1 MVIILKQKSVEYY
14 LISSVRI
21 FSRTAFVI
29 ASFVLFSFIY
39 SFDASAAVTAK
50 TLPCHGLNA
59 SIAQLQG
66 AGRSSPY
73 TNPRLKQ
80 YKSKKAFT
88 VRGVVTA
95 ITRNMERGFFMQQ
108 TERADNSLAST
119 GIFVAM
125 KNIPLGLQPGMSV
138 CVTARVEED
147 YGMTQLLPTA
157 DIQLLGMTESVA
169 PTALLIASSDTHF
182 RVTLERYE
190 GMLIK
195 LDGVSD
201 MRVSKPFAYDHRS
214 YRYSMI
220 LSHQQV
226 NIHPNSRSFPGSILA
241 SQHALE
247 NKRRRLYLQSDD
259 RAKPGEIPYYPNFA
273 KPQKRVVSTVTD
285 DYIRVNDRVVG
296 VEGVV
301 SFSYGEFR
309 LIVGNK
315 LTASNFVHLSDRRER
330 PDLKRGGLR
339 IASFNL
345 LNYFNSNFGGGANP
359 LGRWSFTKRRGA
371 KTKAEFVLQEAKLSA
386 TIVALDAD
394 FIGLMEVENN
404 GYGQHSAIQRLVSL
418 VNSKITDASKRYRVV
433 VPDSQD
439 LHEGRYLGSGAISVA
454 ALYRPSKLT
463 LNRTRVISLP
473 VQRSATGNAY
483 HRQALT
489 PTFTLLAAGLRGNKL
504 PPLTISVNHFKS
516 KGSPCLEDRLRAAKL
531 KQQAKLQNKKRGM
544 PRGGT
549 KLRQDRQ
556 GHCAAFRVDA
566 ARVLGEVLAT
576 QTGDTIILGDLNSY
590 PKEDPLLVLTDYDR
604 AAYSYYKI
612 VGSKNSYLNHQL
624 NHKWRNLP
632 LSKLQSQNSQS
643 QNVRLPNSQIQSGF
657 GYVNPFAGDLIN
669 SWSYSFQALGSL
681 DYILLSPGLVPRLLD
696 KTVWHIN
703 AAESPL
709 LEYSRQYTGT
719 MDKFNDPFRSSDHD
733 PVLIELH

>member
-1 MVIILKQKSVEYY
+1 MVIILKQKPVEYY

-21 FSRTAFVI
+21 FSCTAFVI
-29 ASFVLFSFIY
+29 ASYVLFSFIY
-39 SFDASAAVTAK
+39 SFDVSAAVTAK
-50 TLPCHGLNA
+50 TLPCNGQNA

-80 YKSKKAFT
+80 YQSKKTFT

-95 ITRNMERGFFMQQ
+95 ITRNIERGFFMQQ
-108 TERADNSLAST
+108 TERAENSLAST

-125 KNIPLGLQPGMSV
+125 KNMPLGLQPGMSI

-157 DIQLLGMTESVA
+157 DIKLLGMTESVA

-182 RVTLERYE
+182 RITLERYE

-195 LDGVSD
+195 LVGVSD
-201 MRVSKPFAYDHRS
+201 MRVSKPFAYNHRS

-220 LSHQQV
+220 LSHRQV

-241 SQHALE
+241 NQHALE

-259 RAKPGEIPYYPNFA
+259 RAKPGEIPYYPNFG
-273 KPQKRVVSTVTD
+273 KPQKRAVSAVTD
-285 DYIRVNDRVVG
+285 DYIRVNDRIVG

-315 LTASNFVHLSDRRER
+315 LTASNFVHQSDRHER

-345 LNYFNSNFGGGANP
+345 LNYFNSNYGGGANP
-359 LGRWSFTKRRGA
+359 LRRRSLAKRRGA
-371 KTKAEFVLQEAKLSA
+371 KTKAEFLQQEAKLSA

-418 VNSKITDASKRYRVV
+418 VNSKITDARKRYQVV
-433 VPDSQD
+433 VPDRQD
-439 LHEGRYLGSGAISVA
+439 LHEGRFLGSGAISVA

-463 LNRTRVISLP
+463 LNRARVIALP

-489 PTFTLLAAGLRGNKL
+489 PTFTLLDAGLRGENR
-504 PPLTISVNHFKS
+504 PPLTISVNHLKS

-531 KQQAKLQNKKRGM
+531 KQQTKQRGQKGGGKKV
-544 PRGGT
+544 
-549 KLRQDRQ
+549 RQDRQ
-556 GHCAAFRVDA
+556 GNCAAFRVDA
-566 ARVLGEVLAT
+566 ARVLGEALVA
-576 QTGDTIILGDLNSY
+576 QAGDKIILGDLNSY
-590 PKEDPLLVLTDYDR
+590 PQEDPLLVLTDYNR

-612 VGSKNSYLNHQL
+612 AGSQHSYLDGQL
-624 NHKWRNLP
+624 L
-632 LSKLQSQNSQS
+632 
-643 QNVRLPNSQIQSGF
+643 NSQIRSGF
-657 GYVNPFAGDLIN
+657 GYVNPFADDLMN

-681 DYILLSPGLVPRLLD
+681 DYILLSPGLVPRLID

-733 PVLIELH
+733 PVLIELK